1 MTTGW
6 ELFGF
11 PFLLNLFSF
20 YPFLIVRFWK
30 FIHLLTHC
38 WCFSGVNCYWSFVM
52 REVYYSFYLTK
63 GPHPLKVT
71 NSELILHSYS
81 LEKKRVITFSWVF
94 NNRTKSFS
102 VVVTSRALCITM
114 FYMECPGVRKDP
126 DGVWM
131 TPSGWANRLGIY
143 HKFIGYFSGGLI

>member
-71 NSELILHSYS
+71 DRELILHSYS

-94 NNRTKSFS
+94 TTEQNLSLWWWPVGHCASLCSTWS
-102 VVVTSRALCITM
+102 VL
-114 FYMECPGVRKDP
+114 G
-126 DGVWM
+126 
-131 TPSGWANRLGIY
+131 SGKTQMGCEWPHQARQTD
-143 HKFIGYFSGGLI
+143 